1 MARQGACHSLVYQN
15 NPHLISLFKTYQ
27 QKETGLVELGYY
39 VSGQG
44 SFDSGD
50 PMVFSG
56 GAGDCGSGRASEAY
70 WYCWYDA
77 YDQVVPLD
85 FV

>member
-1 MARQGACHSLVYQN
+1 M
-15 NPHLISLFKTYQ
+15 
-27 QKETGLVELGYY
+27 ELGYY
-39 VSGQG
+39 ASGQG

-56 GAGDCGSGRASEAY
+56 GASDCGSGRASEAY

-77 YDQVVPLD
+77 YEQIVPLD